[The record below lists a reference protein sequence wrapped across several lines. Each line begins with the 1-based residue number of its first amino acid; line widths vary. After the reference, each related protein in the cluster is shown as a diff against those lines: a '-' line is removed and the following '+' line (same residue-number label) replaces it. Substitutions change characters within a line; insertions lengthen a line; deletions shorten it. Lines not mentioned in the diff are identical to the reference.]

1 MSSVKILHCAD
12 LHIGAAE
19 SSLGTLAD
27 SRRAETLITFENI
40 IKLASDSSV
49 DILLI
54 AGDLFNSNNI
64 ESSFTERVFECFS
77 SIPNIKIVYAA
88 GNHDPLNADSVF
100 TKRTL
105 PPNLYVLKTSDD
117 FVEFNELNTRV
128 YGKSFK
134 ETYMAGTDSFSLA
147 PDNSFI
153 NLMCIHGDLRSD
165 LGSDYNSITGD
176 FVKSSGMDYIALG
189 HVHKRTDI
197 GKIGDSY
204 IAYCGCPEGQGFDE
218 LGEKGVYLGEV
229 SKTDCK
235 LDFVPVCKRM
245 HLAENVDVSGLATSN
260 EIADKIL
267 QFIKD
272 KYPSNF
278 ADNLYK
284 IILVGAIDDG
294 VKLSLTE
301 ITTRVADSVYF
312 IKLRDKTKIK
322 LDFDAI
328 SQENTLKGVFVKKML
343 SKIADANEQ
352 EKEQLLYALNI
363 GIKAFSGEVN
373 YDEA

>member
-40 IKLASDSSV
+40 VKLAKDSSV

-64 ESSFTERVFECFS
+64 EDSFVTRVFECLS
-77 SIPNIKIVYAA
+77 SIPDIKIVYAA
-88 GNHDPLNADSVF
+88 GNHDPLNADSPF
-100 TKRTL
+100 TKHTL
-105 PPNLYVLKTSDD
+105 PSNLYVLKTSDD
-117 FVEFNELNTRV
+117 CIEFSELNTRV

-134 ETYMAGTDSFSLA
+134 ETYMAGSESFSLST
-147 PDNSFI
+147 DNSFI

-165 LGSDYNSITGD
+165 LGSDYNSITSD
-176 FVKSSGMDYIALG
+176 FIKSSGMDYIALG

-197 GKIGDSY
+197 GKIGDSF

-229 SKTDCK
+229 SMGDCK

-245 HLAENVDVSGLATSN
+245 HLTENVDITDLATSN
-260 EIADKIL
+260 EIADKVL

-272 KYPSNF
+272 KYPDSF

-284 IILVGAIDDG
+284 IILTGGIDDG
-294 VKLSLTE
+294 IKLSLAE

-312 IKLRDKTKIK
+312 VKLRDNTEFKIDYESLSK
-322 LDFDAI
+322 
-328 SQENTLKGVFVKKML
+328 ENTLKGIFVKKML
-343 SKIADANEQ
+343 TKIESAESC
-352 EKEQLLYALNI
+352 EKAKLLYALNI
-363 GIKAFSGEVN
+363 GIKAFSGGVN
-373 YDEA
+373 YDET

>member
-134 ETYMAGTDSFSLA
+134 ETYMAGTDSFSLT

-284 IILVGAIDDG
+284 IILVGEIEDG

>member
-134 ETYMAGTDSFSLA
+134 ETYMAGTDSFSLT

-218 LGEKGVYLGEV
+218 LGEKGVYVGDI
-229 SKTDCK
+229 SKDTCE
-235 LDFVPVCKRM
+235 LQFVPVCKRM
-245 HLAENVDVSGLATSN
+245 HITENVDISDLTSSN

-284 IILVGAIDDG
+284 IILVGEIEDG

-343 SKIADANEQ
+343 AKLENADEQ
-352 EKEQLLYALNI
+352 EKEKLLYALNI

>member
-40 IKLASDSSV
+40 IKLARDSGV

-88 GNHDPLNADSVF
+88 GNHDPLNADSIF
-100 TKRTL
+100 TKHAL
-105 PPNLYVLKTSDD
+105 PSNLYVLKTSDD
-117 FVEFNELNTRV
+117 FVEFSELNTRV

-134 ETYMAGTDSFSLA
+134 ETYMAGTERFSLT

-189 HVHKRTDI
+189 HVHKRTNI

-245 HLAENVDVSGLATSN
+245 HLSENVDVSGLTTSN

-272 KYPSNF
+272 KYPNNF

-294 VKLSLTE
+294 VKLSLAE
-301 ITTRVADSVYF
+301 ITTRLSGLVYF
-312 IKLRDKTKIK
+312 IKLRDKTAIK

-328 SQENTLKGVFVKKML
+328 SKENTLKGVFVKKML
-343 SKIADANEQ
+343 AKLENADEQ
-352 EKEQLLYALNI
+352 EKEKLLYALNV

>member
-40 IKLASDSSV
+40 IKLASDSGV

-105 PPNLYVLKTSDD
+105 PPNLYVLKTTDD

-134 ETYMAGTDSFSLA
+134 ETYMTGTDSFSLT
-147 PDNSFI
+147 PDDSFI

-218 LGEKGVYLGEV
+218 LGEKGVYVGDI
-229 SKTDCK
+229 SKDTCE
-235 LDFVPVCKRM
+235 LQFVPVCKRM
-245 HLAENVDVSGLATSN
+245 HITENVDISDLTSSN

-294 VKLSLTE
+294 VKLSLAE
-301 ITTRVADSVYF
+301 ITTRLSGLVYF
-312 IKLRDKTKIK
+312 IKLRDKTAIK

-328 SQENTLKGVFVKKML
+328 SKENTLKGVFVKKML
-343 SKIADANEQ
+343 AKLENADEQ
-352 EKEQLLYALNI
+352 EKEKLLYALNV

>member
-134 ETYMAGTDSFSLA
+134 ETYMAGTDSFSLT

-218 LGEKGVYLGEV
+218 LGEKGVYVGDI
-229 SKTDCK
+229 SKDTCE
-235 LDFVPVCKRM
+235 LQFVPVCKRM
-245 HLAENVDVSGLATSN
+245 HITENVDISDLTSSN

-284 IILVGAIDDG
+284 IILVGEIEDG

-301 ITTRVADSVYF
+301 ITTRIADSVYF

-343 SKIADANEQ
+343 AKLENADEQ
-352 EKEQLLYALNI
+352 EKEKLLYALNI

>member
-40 IKLASDSSV
+40 IKLASDSGV

-77 SIPNIKIVYAA
+77 SIQNIKIVYAA

-134 ETYMAGTDSFSLA
+134 ETYMTGTDSFSLT
-147 PDNSFI
+147 PDDSFI

-284 IILVGAIDDG
+284 IILVGEIEDG